1 MSELCVRYE
10 LIQCQSQLLLHKAQV
25 SHRSNDLK
33 TIFSNYN
40 FQVMHRKEFIR
51 NTGLAAASFAVLPSS
66 SLFAVAADPKVKI
79 AIIGTGLRGQNHLEL
94 LLRRADTDLVAICD
108 VSDVMLSTVKE
119 MITKSGKKMPKIYT
133 GHHYAWKEML
143 QKEKLDGIIIAT
155 SWEWHKHMIIGSL
168 EAGIKYV
175 GTEVILGITLQDHWD
190 VVKAA
195 EQRMGNVMMLE
206 NVCYRRDV
214 MAVLNMVRQ
223 GLFGELIHL
232 QGGYQHDLRE
242 VKFNDGIHPYGHGV
256 EFGEKGFSEAK
267 WRTSHSVHR
276 NGDLYPT
283 HGIGPIANY
292 ININRGNRFLS
303 LCSFS
308 TKARGLH
315 NHIVKQGG
323 ENHPNAKVGFK
334 LGDVVT
340 TSIGC
345 ANGETILL
353 QHDTNLPR
361 PYSLGFRVQGTEGL
375 WMDVNKGI
383 YIQEKSV
390 KPHQWDD
397 AKTWLDKCDHPLWA
411 RWSKETEGAGHGGM
425 DFFVVHSF
433 IESIK
438 RKTPTPMDVYDAAAW
453 SAITPLSEQSIEL
466 GNETL
471 EFPDFTG
478 GQWMYRKPVFALN
491 DEY

>member
-1 MSELCVRYE
+1 MNRKKFVTSAALATGALFLPDRLLFGQNSSAKVR
-10 LIQCQSQLLLHKAQV
+10 I
-25 SHRSNDLK
+25 
-33 TIFSNYN
+33 
-40 FQVMHRKEFIR
+40 
-51 NTGLAAASFAVLPSS
+51 GL
-66 SLFAVAADPKVKI
+66 
-79 AIIGTGLRGQNHLEL
+79 IGTGLRGQNHLDL
-94 LLRRADTDLVAICD
+94 LLRRSDVDLVAICD
-108 VSDVMLSTVKE
+108 VDNRMLATAKD
-119 MITKSGKKMPKIYT
+119 MITKSGKKMPVVYT
-133 GHHYAWKEML
+133 GDDLAWKQMAE
-143 QKEKLDGIIIAT
+143 KEKLDGVIIAT
-155 SWEWHKHMIIGSL
+155 PWEWHKPMIIGCL
-168 EAGIKYV
+168 EASIKYV
-175 GTEVILGITLQDHWD
+175 GTEVMLGITLQDHWD

-195 EQRMGNVMMLE
+195 EQHKAQVMMLE

-214 MAVLNMVRQ
+214 MAVLNMVRL
-223 GLFGELIHL
+223 GLFGEMIHL

-242 VKFNDGIHPYGHGV
+242 VKFNDGVNPYGHGV
-256 EFGEKGFSEAK
+256 EFGEKGFSEAH
-267 WRTSHSVHR
+267 WRTEHSVHR

-283 HGIGPIANY
+283 HGIGPIAHY
-292 ININRGNRFLS
+292 ANINRGNRFIS

-308 TKARGLH
+308 SKARGLH
-315 NHIVKQGG
+315 NHVVKNGG
-323 ENHPNAKVGFK
+323 AGHPNAKVNFK

-345 ANGETILL
+345 ANGETVLL

-375 WMDVNKGI
+375 WMDVNKSI
-383 YIQEKSV
+383 YIEGKSA
-390 KPHQWDD
+390 KAHQWDTQ
-397 AKTWLDKCDHPLWA
+397 KEWLDKYDHPLWK
-411 RWSKETEGAGHGGM
+411 RWSQSTEGAGHGGM

-466 GNETL
+466 GNQTI

-478 GQWMYRKPVFALN
+478 GQWMYRKPVFAIT

>member
-1 MSELCVRYE
+1 M
-10 LIQCQSQLLLHKAQV
+10 
-25 SHRSNDLK
+25 N
-33 TIFSNYN
+33 
-40 FQVMHRKEFIR
+40 RKDFIK
-51 NTGLAAASFAVLPSS
+51 NTGLTVASFSILPTS
-66 SLFAVAADPKVKI
+66 SLFAQSAEPKVRV
-79 AIIGTGLRGQNHLEL
+79 ALIGVGLRGQNHLDL
-94 LLRRADTDLVAICD
+94 VLRRNDVELVAICD
-108 VSDVMLSTVKE
+108 IDERMLTKSKE
-119 MITKSGKKMPKIYT
+119 MINKTAKKMPQVYT
-133 GHHYAWKEML
+133 GDLYAWKKML
-143 QKEKLDGIIIAT
+143 DKEKLDTVIIST
-155 SWEWHKHMIIGSL
+155 PWEWHKEMVIGSL
-168 EAGIKYV
+168 DAGLKYV
-175 GTEVILGITLQDHWD
+175 GTEVMLGITLQDHWD

-195 EQRMGNVMMLE
+195 EKHNAHVMMLE

-223 GLFGELIHL
+223 NLFGELIHL

-242 VKFNDGIHPYGHGV
+242 VKFNDGKQAYGGGC
-256 EFGEKGFSEAK
+256 EFGDKAWTEAR
-267 WRTSHSVHR
+267 WRTHHSIYR

-283 HGIGPIANY
+283 HGIGPIAHY
-292 ININRGNRFLS
+292 ININRGNRFLN

-308 TKARGLH
+308 SKARGLH
-315 NHIVKQGG
+315 EHIVKKCG
-323 ENHPNAKVGFK
+323 ENHPNAKVKFK

-340 TSIGC
+340 TNISC

-375 WMDVNKGI
+375 WMDVNRSI
-383 YIQEKSV
+383 YIEGKAA
-390 KPHQWDD
+390 KGHQWDAQKD
-397 AKTWLDKCDHPLWA
+397 WLDKYDHPLWA
-411 RWSKETEGAGHGGM
+411 RWSKETQGAGHGGM
-425 DFFVVHSF
+425 DFFVIHSF

-438 RKTPTPMDVYDAAAW
+438 RKQQTPMDVYDAAAW

-466 GNETL
+466 GNETV